1 MNGFRSNTC
10 IILTIDRMN
19 NTLPILFSVPSE
31 NGEYQLFGQMSNA
44 TIIDPNVYQL
54 STEELEKIKKKQ
66 LYTKLAICVEKYLEK
81 NRHDSYH
88 LTKYTLYKIDEVE
101 AETYVY
107 FDQHDDAS
115 YVYYYKI
122 ISKNIQYEN
131 DESLEKD
138 VLIYES
144 SSFSNVFSLL
154 EHLKKVEETYKFL
167 DYYLLSPEKMEEAV
181 TQRAFFPLHSD
192 KVCCVCY
199 ELTVEYT
206 KCKHSI
212 CMKCRDKCIV
222 QGKTRCPICRGSDLN
237 IYPSTL

>member
-1 MNGFRSNTC
+1 M
-10 IILTIDRMN
+10 
-19 NTLPILFSVPSE
+19 
-31 NGEYQLFGQMSNA
+31 
-44 TIIDPNVYQL
+44 
-54 STEELEKIKKKQ
+54 KIKQ
-66 LYTKLAICVEKYLEK
+66 LYVKLATFVEKYLEK
-81 NRHDSYH
+81 NNHDSYH
-88 LTKYTLYKIDEVE
+88 LTKYTMYKIDEVE
-101 AETYVY
+101 AEIYVY
-107 FDQHDDAS
+107 FDTQNDS
-115 YVYYYKI
+115 PYTYYYKI

-144 SSFSNVFSLL
+144 STFSNVFFLL
-154 EHLKKVEETYKFL
+154 EHLKKVEETYKLL

-181 TQRAFFPLHSD
+181 AHRVFFPRHVD

-199 ELTVEYT
+199 ELTVEYS

-222 QGKTRCPICRGSDLN
+222 QGKMRCPICRGSDLN

>member
-107 FDQHDDAS
+107 FDQHDDSAYS
-115 YVYYYKI
+115 YYYKI
-122 ISKNIQYEN
+122 ISKNI
-131 DESLEKD
+131 
-138 VLIYES
+138 
-144 SSFSNVFSLL
+144 
-154 EHLKKVEETYKFL
+154 
-167 DYYLLSPEKMEEAV
+167 
-181 TQRAFFPLHSD
+181 
-192 KVCCVCY
+192 
-199 ELTVEYT
+199 
-206 KCKHSI
+206 
-212 CMKCRDKCIV
+212 
-222 QGKTRCPICRGSDLN
+222 
-237 IYPSTL
+237 